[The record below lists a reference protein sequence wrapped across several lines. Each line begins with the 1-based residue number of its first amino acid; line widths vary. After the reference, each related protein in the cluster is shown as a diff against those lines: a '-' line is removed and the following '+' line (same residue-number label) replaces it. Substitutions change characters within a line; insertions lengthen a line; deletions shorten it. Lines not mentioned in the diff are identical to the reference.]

1 MSPGDGGCPPD
12 KGGGSRQSQQDRPV
26 AAAADEWFALRARAE
41 QLVAEANAALAGRT
55 PPLDLVDEAGTGELA
70 FVVRHGAG
78 SLRVAMGRHRR
89 RGWLDVDAEP
99 GDDSALEDLINE
111 MLTPERNSNGPV
123 NG

>member
-1 MSPGDGGCPPD
+1 MS
-12 KGGGSRQSQQDRPV
+12 REDRPV

-55 PPLDLVDEAGTGELA
+55 PPLDLVDEAGAGELA

-78 SLRVAMGRHRR
+78 SVRVAMGRRR
-89 RGWLDVDAEP
+89 RWGWVDVDAEP
-99 GDDSALEDLINE
+99 GDDPALEDLIIG

-123 NG
+123 KG

>member
-1 MSPGDGGCPPD
+1 MSPG
-12 KGGGSRQSQQDRPV
+12 DRPV

-41 QLVAEANAALAGRT
+41 QLVAEANAARPGRI
-55 PPLDLVDEAGTGELA
+55 PSLDLVDEAGTGELA

-78 SLRVAMGRHRR
+78 SVRVAMGRRR
-89 RGWLDVDAEP
+89 RWGWVDVDAEP
-99 GDDSALEDLINE
+99 GDDPALEDLIIG